1 MKRKTFTWSS
11 LTVLFFAACMVAA
24 CSGDEG
30 EPGPAG
36 TNGTDGKD
44 GKDVAYDEAISK
56 GNVLLILDGTRPD
69 GIAFKDTI
77 DFRFATADWNTSSLY
92 RNDAPTDDYNQVS
105 LRRRQSID
113 MQFGEGEYGV
123 LNAYSEGYLE
133 GGEEGVYSNVTAYYP
148 TIAFPQEKKYFQLY
162 ASFWFQRYFDSEAG
176 EFVEPG
182 TLVDGAV
189 TSYKRIVGADGKFSY
204 KINGTVPAGDNNTG
218 YDLKVTVIA
227 DALVY
232 EQLQNNSD
240 KNNGRIGSSKSNG
253 RTAPAIEK
261 VAKAE
266 MQSMK

>member
-44 GKDVAYDEAISK
+44 GADGIDVAYEEAISR

-77 DFRFATADWNTSSLY
+77 DFRFSTDWTASRLY
-92 RNDAPTDDYNQVS
+92 RNDAPTDDYNEVS

-113 MQFGEGEYGV
+113 VQYGEGEMGV
-123 LNAYSEGYLE
+123 LNSYSEGFLE
-133 GGEEGVYSNVTAYYP
+133 SGEEGVYSNVDVYYP

-162 ASFWFQRYFDSEAG
+162 ASFWFQRYFDG
-176 EFVEPG
+176 EGFVESG
-182 TLVDGAV
+182 TLVEGTVA
-189 TSYKRIVGADGKFSY
+189 SYKRIVGTDGKFSY
-204 KINGTVPAGDNNTG
+204 KISGTVPSEYNNTG
-218 YDLKVTVIA
+218 YDLNVTVVT
-227 DALVY
+227 DVVVY
-232 EQLQNNSD
+232 EQLQNMTNE
-240 KNNGRIGSSKSNG
+240 RIGSSTSNG
-253 RTAPAIEK
+253 RTAPATKK
-261 VAKAE
+261 VARAE